1 MKTSDVYDRYK
12 ELCNN
17 DKFICSQSELQEFM
31 LYGLILETGKNKYI
45 LRNTEKRDITVLKDL
60 NHNFNLDLRQY
71 INIDLSNYPTNKVY
85 YMSKETYNK
94 YKEQDLI
101 ISKGSNEYYR
111 LFAGELWLIQI
122 L

>member
-1 MKTSDVYDRYK
+1 
-12 ELCNN
+12 
-17 DKFICSQSELQEFM
+17 
-31 LYGLILETGKNKYI
+31 
-45 LRNTEKRDITVLKDL
+45 
-60 NHNFNLDLRQY
+60 
-71 INIDLSNYPTNKVY
+71 
-85 YMSKETYNK
+85 MSKETYNK

>member
-111 LFAGELWLIQI
+111 LFVGELWLIQI

>member
-1 MKTSDVYDRYK
+1 MKTSDIYDRYK

>member
-60 NHNFNLDLRQY
+60 NYNFNLDLRQY

-111 LFAGELWLIQI
+111 LFVGELWLIQI

>member
-31 LYGLILETGKNKYI
+31 LYGLILETGKNKYV

-85 YMSKETYNK
+85 YMLKETYNK